1 MNRPHVLISGA
12 GIAGPALALCL
23 DRFGFEVT
31 VVERAPAL
39 REGGQAVDFRGP
51 VHRAVLERLDLWEPI
66 HAHRTRASAIVLL
79 DRAARPRV
87 TLPAVMAS
95 GDVEILRG
103 DLVRI
108 LYERTRRAVDYRF
121 GEQIT
126 GIEARGDLVAVE
138 FERGAPAT
146 FDLVIGADGLHSN
159 VRALAFGDES
169 RYLRH
174 HGYRIATFA
183 LPNVLDGAREAQIFS
198 VPGRSVGVFPTSPE
212 EARALLIHAGG
223 PLTRAE
229 RRDGGELKR
238 SLRQTF
244 AGMSWVVP
252 RVLDALDHA
261 PDLYVDGI
269 ATVHVESYSKGRVAL
284 LGDAAY
290 GGTLGGQGT
299 SLAIVGAYVLAGEL
313 ARAGDPGAAFA
324 RYESMLRPYATG
336 CQSGARRAGSF
347 FAPRTSAGLW
357 LRNTLY
363 GVLTGPRLVGLF
375 ERLVKDAATDFVLPE
390 DAVRQAPG
398 GRALASS

>member
-1 MNRPHVLISGA
+1 MNRPHVLVSGA

-23 DRFGFEVT
+23 DRRGFEVT

-51 VHRAVLERLDLWEPI
+51 IHRAVLERLDLWEPI
-66 HAHRTRASAIVLL
+66 HAHRTRPAAMVFL
-79 DRAARPRV
+79 DADARPRV
-87 TLPAVMAS
+87 TVPAVMAS

-103 DLVRI
+103 DLVR
-108 LYERTRRAVDYRF
+108 LLHERTRQTVDYRF
-121 GEQIT
+121 GDQIT
-126 GIEARGDLVAVE
+126 GLEDRGDAVAVE

-146 FDLVIGADGLHSN
+146 FDLVIGADGLHSK
-159 VRALAFGDES
+159 VRALAFGDAS
-169 RYLRH
+169 RFLRY
-174 HGYRIATFA
+174 HGHRIATFA
-183 LPNVLDGAREAQIFS
+183 LPNLLDGAHEARIFS
-198 VPGRSVGVFPTSPE
+198 APGRAVGLFPASPG
-212 EARALLIHAGG
+212 EARAFLIHVGG
-223 PLTRAE
+223 PLTSAE
-229 RRDGGELKR
+229 RRDEGQLRG
-238 SLRQTF
+238 SLREAF
-244 AGMSWVVP
+244 AGMPWLAP

-261 PDLYVDGI
+261 RDLYVDAI
-269 ATVHVESYSKGRVAL
+269 ATVHVDRYAKGRIAL

-336 CQSGARRAGSF
+336 CQKGAQRAGSF

-363 GVLTGPRLVGLF
+363 GFLTAPWMTGLF
-375 ERLVKDAATDFVLPE
+375 ERLVKDAATDFTLPE
-390 DAVRQAPG
+390 YAA
-398 GRALASS
+398 